1 LSLPLPAQ
9 GRDRFATKK
18 PAQPEEIMREFE
30 QAVAEDVTTNITPE
44 LEADFEALT
53 SGEYSNFALVSCFVD
68 GTPTVA
74 IAIVE
79 KDKKTKQF
87 DVTPLFVSI
96 TPNMVLTD
104 HDGNELEH
112 NEPEDSDEP
121 EDQDN

>member
-1 LSLPLPAQ
+1 
-9 GRDRFATKK
+9 
-18 PAQPEEIMREFE
+18 MRAFE
-30 QAVAEDVTTNITPE
+30 QAVEENVTTNITTR
-44 LEADFEALT
+44 LEEDFEALT

-74 IAIVE
+74 IAVVE
-79 KDKKTKQF
+79 KDKKTRKF

-112 NEPEDSDEP
+112 GDPDPEPDDDDEEEEENDEDEDE
-121 EDQDN
+121 EG

>member
-1 LSLPLPAQ
+1 
-9 GRDRFATKK
+9 
-18 PAQPEEIMREFE
+18 MREFE
-30 QAVAEDVTTNITPE
+30 QAVEENVTTNITPE

-96 TPNMVLTD
+96 TPNMILTD

-112 NEPEDSDEP
+112 AEPEPEDVEDED
-121 EDQDN
+121 ESN

>member
-1 LSLPLPAQ
+1 
-9 GRDRFATKK
+9 
-18 PAQPEEIMREFE
+18 MREFE
-30 QAVAEDVTTNITPE
+30 QAVEENVTTNITPE

-96 TPNMVLTD
+96 TPNMILTD

-112 NEPEDSDEP
+112 NEPEPDDDDEEEEEND
-121 EDQDN
+121 EDEDESN